1 MHAVRERERDLF
13 FARKDFFL
21 LAMPEECEETDRR
34 TTDPRERPC
43 QKNNR
48 SGEKNPNREGRQ
60 QT

>member
-48 SGEKNPNREGRQ
+48 SGEKPEPRR
-60 QT
+60 